1 MILPKISEID
11 ELLLLN
17 PSSMLKVQV
26 VFLALRSL
34 SSIFFFSISIFKI
47 EGSIESSL
55 NFFLTR
61 YENGFLISDF
71 LFLFSLAIL

>member
-11 ELLLLN
+11 ELLLFN

-55 NFFLTR
+55 NFFLIG